1 MTDSVDLDAL
11 LNTLRNTPAMLSK
24 QSIQQPA
31 RAIGAAPR
39 QPERQLTRAELY
51 ALPGDDTAA
60 IACGDHF
67 QLLAIEGML
76 PGFVKAAPWFAGWS
90 AVMANVSDITAMGGR
105 ATAVV
110 NAYWHHDAAAAQEIL
125 AGIRAACEAYGLML
139 AGGHTSLA
147 AHNPTALAVA
157 ITGIANRLLSTLHVR
172 PGQII
177 AMAVDLEGY
186 WHADSTYWKA
196 FEGVP
201 AERLRSKLEVLPRL
215 AEAQLLHVAKDISN
229 AGVLGSL
236 LMLLETTGCG
246 GDIDLRQLPCPA
258 DAEADFDWARWLQV
272 FPSYGFL
279 MTLDEAN
286 WSNVQAA
293 FAFEGLRCERI
304 GRVTDS
310 AELSVQHGSQRRTF
324 WNFNEQPFTGFSYPH
339 LDLSPLSV
347 HKEH

>member
-1 MTDSVDLDAL
+1 MTDRMDLGTL
-11 LNTLRNTPAMLSK
+11 LDVLRTTPAMLSK
-24 QSIQQPA
+24 QAIQQPA
-31 RAIGAAPR
+31 QVIGRADKP
-39 QPERQLTRAELY
+39 LSRAQLY

-76 PGFVKAAPWFAGWS
+76 PGFVKTAPWFAGWS

-110 NAYWHHDAAAAQEIL
+110 NAYWHHDDAAAQEIL
-125 AGIRAACEAYGLML
+125 AGIRAACDAYGLML
-139 AGGHTSLA
+139 AGGHTSLS

-157 ITGIANRLLSTLHVR
+157 ITGIASKLLSTLHVR
-172 PGQII
+172 PGQVL

-215 AEAQLLHVAKDISN
+215 AEAQWLHAAKDISN

-246 GDIDLRQLPCPA
+246 ADIDLQRLPCPNDT
-258 DAEADFDWARWLQV
+258 DAGVDWARWLQV

-279 MTLDEAN
+279 MTLDEAD
-286 WSNVQAA
+286 WPNVQAA

-304 GRVTDS
+304 GSITDS
-310 AELSVQHGSQRRTF
+310 GELTVQHGLQRRTF
-324 WNFNEQPFTGFSYPH
+324 WDLNEQPFTGFSYRD
-339 LDLSPLSV
+339 LDLSPLTT
-347 HKEH
+347 HQEH

>member
-1 MTDSVDLDAL
+1 MTEVPDLAAL
-11 LNTLRNTPAMLSK
+11 LETLRNTPAMQSK
-24 QSIQQPA
+24 QAIQQPA
-31 RAIGAAPR
+31 SVMGVPGQTLSRA
-39 QPERQLTRAELY
+39 QLY

-60 IACGDHF
+60 IACGEQF

-110 NAYWHHDAAAAQEIL
+110 NAYWHHQEEAAQQVL
-125 AGIRAACEAYGLML
+125 AGIRAACEAYGLIL

-147 AHNPTALAVA
+147 AGNPTALAVA
-157 ITGIANRLLSTLHVR
+157 ITGIASKLLSSLHVA
-172 PGQII
+172 PGQVI
-177 AMAVDLEGY
+177 AMAVDLEGD

-215 AEAQLLHVAKDISN
+215 AEAELLHAAKDISN

-246 GDIDLRQLPCPA
+246 ADIDLHALPCPSDA
-258 DAEADFDWARWLQV
+258 DLARWLQV

-279 MTLDEAN
+279 MTLDKRH
-286 WSNVQAA
+286 WPNVQAA

-304 GRVTDS
+304 GQVNASGVLNVHS
-310 AELSVQHGSQRRTF
+310 AAQRGEF
-324 WNFNEQPFTGFSYPH
+324 WNLGEQAFTGFSYPH
-339 LDLSPLSV
+339 LDLSPLQIPQ
-347 HKEH
+347 EH

>member
-1 MTDSVDLDAL
+1 MTETLDLSAL
-11 LNTLRNTPAMLSK
+11 LDTLRCSPAMRAK
-24 QSIQQPA
+24 QAIQQPA
-31 RAIGAAPR
+31 AVIGQVKPA
-39 QPERQLTRAELY
+39 LTREQLY

-60 IACGDHF
+60 ITCGDHF

-76 PGFVKAAPWFAGWS
+76 PAFVQAAPWFAGWS

-110 NAYWHHDAAAAQEIL
+110 NAYWHHDNAAAQQVL
-125 AGIRAACEAYGLML
+125 AGIRAACEAYGLLL

-147 AHNPTALAVA
+147 AQNPTALAVA
-157 ITGIANRLLSTLHVR
+157 ITGIAHKLLSTLHVV
-172 PGQII
+172 PGQVI
-177 AMAVDLEGY
+177 AMAVDLQGD

-215 AEAQLLHVAKDISN
+215 AEAGLLRAAKDISN

-246 GDIDLRQLPCPA
+246 ATIDLQAMPCPPDA
-258 DAEADFDWARWLQV
+258 DLERWLQV

-279 MTLDEAN
+279 MTLEGGD
-286 WSNVQAA
+286 WSEVQAA
-293 FAFEGLRCERI
+293 FAFEGVRCERI
-304 GRVTDS
+304 GQVNASGSLRVRFEEHYD
-310 AELSVQHGSQRRTF
+310 EF
-324 WNFNEQPFTGFSYPH
+324 WNLREQAFTGFSFPH
-339 LDLSPLSV
+339 LDLSPLTLTEQ
-347 HKEH
+347 EH

>member
-1 MTDSVDLDAL
+1 MNDTLNLAAL
-11 LNTLRNTPAMLSK
+11 LDSLRSTPAMLSK
-24 QSIQQPA
+24 QAIQQPA
-31 RAIGAAPR
+31 HVMRDANR
-39 QPERQLTRAELY
+39 TLTREQLY

-76 PGFVKAAPWFAGWS
+76 PGFVQAAPWFAGWS

-110 NAYWHHDAAAAQEIL
+110 NAYWHHEQDAARQVL
-125 AGIRAACEAYGLML
+125 AGIRAACDAYGLLL

-147 AHNPTALAVA
+147 VGNPTALAVA
-157 ITGIANRLLSTLHVR
+157 ITGIAHKLLSTFHVA
-172 PGQII
+172 PGQVL
-177 AMAVDLEGY
+177 AMAVDLEGD

-201 AERLRSKLEVLPRL
+201 AERLRSKLDVLPRL
-215 AEAQLLHVAKDISN
+215 AEAQLLHAAKDISN

-246 GDIDLRQLPCPA
+246 ATIDLNALPCPA
-258 DAEADFDWARWLQV
+258 EADLGRWLQV

-279 MTLDEAN
+279 MTLDDSN
-286 WSNVQAA
+286 WANVQAA
-293 FAFEGLRCERI
+293 FAFEGVRCERI
-304 GRVTDS
+304 GHVNASGSLD
-310 AELSVQHGSQRRTF
+310 VQANLQRSTF
-324 WNFNEQPFTGFSYPH
+324 WNLREQPFTGFSYPDH
-339 LDLSPLSV
+339 DLSPLNLTYQ
-347 HKEH
+347 EH

>member
-1 MTDSVDLDAL
+1 MTDSLDLSAL
-11 LNTLRNTPAMLSK
+11 LDVLRNTPAMLSK
-24 QSIQQPA
+24 QAIQQPA
-31 RAIGAAPR
+31 KLIGCADK
-39 QPERQLTRAELY
+39 QLTRAQLY

-110 NAYWHHDAAAAQEIL
+110 NAYWHHDDVAAQEIL
-125 AGIRAACEAYGLML
+125 AGIRAACDAYGLML
-139 AGGHTSLA
+139 AGGHTSLSE
-147 AHNPTALAVA
+147 HNPTALAVA
-157 ITGIANRLLSTLHVR
+157 ITGIASKLLSTLHVK
-172 PGQII
+172 PGQVI

-215 AEAQLLHVAKDISN
+215 AEAQMLHAAKDISN

-246 GDIDLRQLPCPA
+246 ADIDLQRLPCPNDA
-258 DAEADFDWARWLQV
+258 DADFDWARWLQV

-279 MTLDEAN
+279 MTLDEAD
-286 WSNVQAA
+286 WPNVQAA

-304 GRVTDS
+304 GTVTDS
-310 AELSVQHGSQRRTF
+310 AALTVQHGLQRRTF
-324 WNFNEQPFTGFSYPH
+324 WDLNEQPFTGFGYRD
-339 LDLSPLSV
+339 LDLSPLTT
-347 HKEH
+347 HQEY

>member
-1 MTDSVDLDAL
+1 MTDILNLAAL
-11 LNTLRNTPAMLSK
+11 LDTLRSTPAMLSK
-24 QSIQQPA
+24 QAIQQPA
-31 RAIGAAPR
+31 EVMRDVHR
-39 QPERQLTRAELY
+39 SLTREQLY

-76 PGFVKAAPWFAGWS
+76 PGFVQAAPWFAGWS

-110 NAYWHHDAAAAQEIL
+110 NAYWHHEHEAAKQVL
-125 AGIRAACEAYGLML
+125 TGIRAACEAYGLLL

-147 AHNPTALAVA
+147 CGNPTALAVA
-157 ITGIANRLLSTLHVR
+157 ITGVAHKLLSTLHVA
-172 PGQII
+172 PGQVL
-177 AMAVDLEGY
+177 AMAVDLEGA

-215 AEAQLLHVAKDISN
+215 AEAELLYAAKDISN

-246 GDIDLRQLPCPA
+246 ATIDLNALPCPLGA
-258 DAEADFDWARWLQV
+258 DLARWLQV

-279 MTLDEAN
+279 MTLEEGN
-286 WSNVQAA
+286 WINVQAA

-304 GRVTDS
+304 GQVNAS
-310 AELSVQHGSQRRTF
+310 GSLEVQAGEQRRTF
-324 WNFNEQPFTGFSYPH
+324 WNLREQAFTGFSYPDH
-339 LDLSPLSV
+339 DLSPL
-347 HKEH
+347 KLTQQEH

>member
-1 MTDSVDLDAL
+1 MTDLANLID
-11 LNTLRNTPAMLSK
+11 TLRNTPAMRSK
-24 QSIQQPA
+24 QAIQQPA
-31 RAIGAAPR
+31 AVIGATDQA
-39 QPERQLTRAELY
+39 LTREQLY

-76 PGFVKAAPWFAGWS
+76 PAFVEAAPWFAGWS

-110 NAYWHHDAAAAQEIL
+110 NAYWHHDHDAAQQIL
-125 AGIRAACEAYGLML
+125 AGIRAACEAYGLHL

-147 AHNPTALAVA
+147 TGNPAALAVA
-157 ITGIANRLLSTLHVR
+157 ITGIAKTLLSTLHVA
-172 PGQII
+172 PGQVI
-177 AMAVDLEGY
+177 AMAVDLEGA

-201 AERLRSKLEVLPRL
+201 AERLRSKVDVLPRL
-215 AEAQLLHVAKDISN
+215 ADAGLLRAAKDISN

-236 LMLLETTGCG
+236 VMLLETTGCG
-246 GDIDLRQLPCPA
+246 ASIDLAALPCPPGA
-258 DAEADFDWARWLQV
+258 DLERWLQV

-279 MTLDEAN
+279 MTLDEGD
-286 WSNVQAA
+286 WDQVQTA

-304 GRVTDS
+304 GRVDAS
-310 AELSVQHGSQRRTF
+310 GALNIVHGQQREPF
-324 WNFNEQPFTGFSYPH
+324 WNLREHAFTGFSYPH
-339 LDLSPLSV
+339 LDLSPLNL
-347 HKEH
+347 K

>member
-1 MTDSVDLDAL
+1 MNDVFDLAAL
-11 LNTLRNTPAMLSK
+11 LDTLRNTPAMRSK
-24 QSIQQPA
+24 QAIQQPA
-31 RAIGAAPR
+31 AVIGGAKPA
-39 QPERQLTRAELY
+39 LTREQLY

-76 PGFVKAAPWFAGWS
+76 PAFVKVAPWFAGWS

-110 NAYWHHDAAAAQEIL
+110 NAFWHHDNAAADELL
-125 AGIRAACEAYGLML
+125 AGIRAACEAYGLLL
-139 AGGHTSLA
+139 AGGHTSLVA
-147 AHNPTALAVA
+147 GNPTTLAVA
-157 ITGIANRLLSTLHVR
+157 ITGIAHTLLSTLHVA
-172 PGQII
+172 PGQVI

-215 AEAQLLHVAKDISN
+215 AEAELLHAAKDISN

-246 GDIDLRQLPCPA
+246 ATIDLNALPCPP
-258 DAEADFDWARWLQV
+258 EADLARWLQV

-279 MTLDEAN
+279 MTLDERDWAH
-286 WSNVQAA
+286 VQTA
-293 FAFEGLRCERI
+293 FAFEGVRCERI
-304 GRVTDS
+304 GQVDS
-310 AELSVQHGSQRRTF
+310 SGVLSVRVGEQRGEF
-324 WNFNEQPFTGFSYPH
+324 WNLREQAFTGFSYPH
-339 LDLSPLSV
+339 LDLTPLNLDQQ
-347 HKEH
+347 EH